1 MGVAKAVGTAVV
13 IGLGVASKPA
23 DGPKPAVG
31 ADESEV
37 DKLVTGGLGSETA
50 VAAEG
55 IKPVVEIGMS
65 RRPPELASLGLMPG
79 VVA

>member
-23 DGPKPAVG
+23 GPKPAVG